1 VFITKTYKT
10 HRENVLL
17 DREKCLLPATQP
29 YVIVEKEREKILNEA
44 KKIEKYRLDLLML
57 IRESDQQI
65 RDLDHRSRTLN
76 ADNVTVDSETVAKK
90 FVRKCPISECRG
102 FLSSRWK
109 CGTCETNICNKCNER
124 REDNDHVC
132 DPANVETMNL
142 LNKDTKP
149 CPSCGTMISKI
160 SGCFEENTEIMLWN
174 GTTKFVQ
181 DIIPGDVLVGDDGNR
196 RIVQDT
202 VSGMDILYEIQQ
214 TNGIN
219 YTVNSKHTLV
229 LKKNGIVLEML
240 TEDFYNS
247 PEKHLYYG
255 FKTDGSTTSLQ
266 ISTKGSGK
274 YFGFLLD
281 ENHRFVGKDLTV
293 LKNCDQMWCP
303 DCQTAF
309 SWNKGTIEAGT
320 VHNPHYYEFMRRQNG
335 GVAPRNHGDI
345 PCGGLPDVYSF
356 QRAIGNQRR
365 GVPRDQQ
372 IVLMNIMQVI
382 NHILHVDRVL
392 VEMRNH
398 RNDDTQLVNR
408 GLRVDYLLHRITDD
422 NFKQTLQQ
430 NEKAR
435 EKKREFLNIYQMFCD
450 VGSDIFRQIMAD
462 KTLLVEY
469 IAEQVTVLKNLVQ
482 YFNENLKTVG
492 KIYKCVYPGI
502 SHEYIWVHNLET
514 SIRRAQENVI

>member
-1 VFITKTYKT
+1 MAECQTCCEKTNKSTRCPVKCNYCEYSTCRSCFQRYLLDSSIDPHCMNCKKIYTRDFLTTNCTSVFITKTYKA

-29 YVIVEKEREKILNEA
+29 YVVVEKERERILNEV
-44 KKIEKYRLDLLML
+44 KKIEKYKLDLFML

-65 RDLDHRSRTLN
+65 RDLHTRSRGLNTENIGGDTETL
-76 ADNVTVDSETVAKK
+76 TRK

-160 SGCFEENTEIMLWN
+160 SGC
-174 GTTKFVQ
+174 
-181 DIIPGDVLVGDDGNR
+181 
-196 RIVQDT
+196 
-202 VSGMDILYEIQQ
+202 
-214 TNGIN
+214 
-219 YTVNSKHTLV
+219 
-229 LKKNGIVLEML
+229 
-240 TEDFYNS
+240 
-247 PEKHLYYG
+247 
-255 FKTDGSTTSLQ
+255 
-266 ISTKGSGK
+266 
-274 YFGFLLD
+274 
-281 ENHRFVGKDLTV
+281 
-293 LKNCDQMWCP
+293 DQMWCP

-365 GVPRDQQ
+365 GVPREQQ
-372 IVLMNIMQVI
+372 TVLMNIMQVI
-382 NHILHVDRVL
+382 NHILH

-408 GLRVDYLLHRITDD
+408 ALRVDYLLHRITDD
-422 NFKQTLQQ
+422 KLKETLQQ

-435 EKKREFLNIYQMFCD
+435 EKKRDFLNIYQMFCD
-450 VGSDIFRQIMAD
+450 VGSDIFRQIMAE

-469 IAEQVTVLKNLVQ
+469 IAEQVNVLKNLVH

-502 SHEYIWVHNLET
+502 SHEYRWVHNLQ
-514 SIRRAQENVI
+514 SYIRK